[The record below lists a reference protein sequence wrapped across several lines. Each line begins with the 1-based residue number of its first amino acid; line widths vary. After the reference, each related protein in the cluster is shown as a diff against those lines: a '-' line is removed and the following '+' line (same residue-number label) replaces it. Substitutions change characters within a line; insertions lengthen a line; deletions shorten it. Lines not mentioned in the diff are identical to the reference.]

1 MIMFLS
7 HIKIFHWSVH
17 ISLPQEYIP
26 PYTFDHASFLQCP
39 SPWPRPGVSKL
50 QAAFKTWPA
59 VSFCEVLIE
68 HNSVHSFAY
77 FSLAAFVLKWKSWR
91 ATTDTTSDPQS
102 TKYLLSS
109 PLKKKKSGDLSST
122 LDLSKSCSSLKAQL
136 KVLLSPQ
143 TIMTFLFPSN

>member
-1 MIMFLS
+1 MFLS

-50 QAAFKTWPA
+50 QATFETWPA

-91 ATTDTTSDPQS
+91 ATTETTSDPQS

-109 PLKKKKSGDLSST
+109 PLQKKKSGDLSST
-122 LDLSKSCSSLKAQL
+122 LDVSKSCSSLKAQF

-143 TIMTFLFPSN
+143 TIMTFLFPLN

>member
-77 FSLAAFVLKWKSWR
+77 FSLAAFVLKWKS
-91 ATTDTTSDPQS
+91 
-102 TKYLLSS
+102 
-109 PLKKKKSGDLSST
+109 
-122 LDLSKSCSSLKAQL
+122 
-136 KVLLSPQ
+136 
-143 TIMTFLFPSN
+143 